1 MSKTGV
7 DIEGLWFGEDVIAD
21 MKFGL
26 GNALFTGAQRIA
38 ERAKTLIHEG
48 PGVPMHLK
56 ETIRA
61 RKARKE
67 KWKPGAFVFAGD
79 RLKGVYWHW
88 MLEYGTYEGKAYPYM
103 RPAVDQN
110 FNAVAAESKRA
121 VQREINKKR
130 RVSAKTKRIQE
141 GKKR

>member
-1 MSKTGV
+1 MKVGV
-7 DIEGLWFGEDVIAD
+7 EVKGLWYGEDIID
-21 MKFGL
+21 GMKMGL
-26 GNALFTGAQRIA
+26 GDALFTGAERIA
-38 ERAKTLIHEG
+38 ERAKMLVHEG
-48 PGVPMHLK
+48 PGDPMHLK
-56 ETIRA
+56 ATIRA
-61 RKARKE
+61 RRARKE

-79 RLKGVYWHW
+79 RTKGVYWHF

-103 RPAVDQN
+103 RPAIDAN

-141 GKKR
+141 GRKR

>member
-1 MSKTGV
+1 MIKTE
-7 DIEGLWFGEDVIAD
+7 IKGLWFGEDVID
-21 MKFGL
+21 GMKTEL
-26 GNALFTGAQRIA
+26 EDALFTGAERIA
-38 ERAKTLIHEG
+38 ERAKSLVHVG

-61 RKARKE
+61 RRARKE

-79 RLKGVYWHW
+79 RLKGVYWHF
-88 MLEYGTYEGKAYPYM
+88 MLEYGTYGEEAHPYM

>member
-1 MSKTGV
+1 MIKTE
-7 DIEGLWFGEDVIAD
+7 IKGLWFGEDVID
-21 MKFGL
+21 GMKMEL
-26 GNALFTGAQRIA
+26 GDALFTGAERIA
-38 ERAKTLIHEG
+38 ERAKSLVHVG

-61 RKARKE
+61 RRARKE

-79 RLKGVYWHW
+79 RLKGVYWHF
-88 MLEYGTYEGKAYPYM
+88 MLEYGTYGEEAHPYM